1 MHLGVLLIYLCELK
15 LQSLKYL
22 PNMLALCSGADLGRG
37 EAKGAVASHF
47 LSKLLLGQ

>member
-1 MHLGVLLIYLCELK
+1 MHLGVLLIYLSEIK

-37 EAKGAVASHF
+37 AKGAVASLSF
-47 LSKLLLGQ
+47 LS